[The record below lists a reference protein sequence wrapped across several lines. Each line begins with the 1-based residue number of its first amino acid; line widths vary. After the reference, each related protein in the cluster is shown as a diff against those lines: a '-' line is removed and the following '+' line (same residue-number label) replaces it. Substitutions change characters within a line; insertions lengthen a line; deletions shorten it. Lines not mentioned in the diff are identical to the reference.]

1 MSKITC
7 VDISEF
13 QQNIDFTQLK
23 NSGIKAVIIRAGY
36 GGEASQK
43 DSMFESHYRNAKAAG
58 LKIGVYW
65 YSYADSVD
73 DAEKEARACLACIG
87 GKALDMPVYYDMEDN
102 FQTHLSKPT
111 LTAIAEHFCNTVK
124 ANGYKVGVYAN
135 LNWFTNYLD
144 YNRLKNKYSIWLAQY
159 NDRAELD
166 CDIWQNSSTGRVSG
180 YDGRL
185 DTNVIYNEDIFSG
198 KSNTKVEKPTIT
210 YRVYADGKWYREVK
224 GLGGVAGRF
233 KQAISGL
240 MIKVSE
246 GNIRYRVH
254 LRDGDWLDWVDGYNK
269 ADSNNG
275 YAGILGKV
283 IDTIQIEFS
292 GVGDYKVTYRVCGQ
306 GNNYW
311 YDWQHNTEEDTRQD
325 GYAGKN
331 GKAIDRVQITLT

>member
-13 QQNIDFTQLK
+13 QQNIDFNKMK
-23 NSGIKAVIIRAGY
+23 NDGIKAVIIRAGY
-36 GGEASQK
+36 GRETSQK
-43 DSMFESHYRNAKAAG
+43 DSMFESHFRNAKNAN

-73 DAEKEARACLACIG
+73 DAEKEANACLACIG

-102 FQTHLSKPT
+102 FQTHLSKST
-111 LTAIAEHFCNTVK
+111 LTAIAERFCDTVK

-135 LNWFTNYLD
+135 LNWFNNYLD
-144 YNRLKNKYSIWLAQY
+144 YKKLKSKYSIWLAQY
-159 NDRAELD
+159 NDKAELA
-166 CDIWQNSSTGRVSG
+166 CDIWQNSSMGKVSG
-180 YDGRL
+180 YGGNI
-185 DTNVIYNEDIFSG
+185 DTNVIYNDNIFG
-198 KSNTKVEKPTIT
+198 KSETKVKKPTLT
-210 YRVYADGKWYREVK
+210 YRVFADGKWYSEVK

-283 IDTIQIEFS
+283 IDAVQVEFS
-292 GVGDYKVTYRVCGQ
+292 GVDDYKATYRARKQ
-306 GNNYW
+306 GKNKFMPY
-311 YDWQHNTEEDTRQD
+311 QHNTEKDSSQD
-325 GYAGKN
+325 GYAGVIGTK
-331 GKAIDRVQITLT
+331 IDGLQITLT

>member
-1 MSKITC
+1 MSNSKFVSYTKLSPNHSGTRTHSIDRITPHCVVGQCSVETLGNIFMDANREVSCNYGIGADGRVLLCVDEGNRSWCSSSNSNDQRAVTIECASETYHPYEMNSNVYHSLIKLC
-7 VDISEF
+7 VDICKRNGKKKLLWF
-13 QQNIDFTQLK
+13 NDK
-23 NSGIKAVIIRAGY
+23 NKTLDYSPKSDEMIITVHRWFDNKACPG
-36 GGEASQK
+36 
-43 DSMFESHYRNAKAAG
+43 DW
-58 LKIGVYW
+58 L
-65 YSYADSVD
+65 
-73 DAEKEARACLACIG
+73 
-87 GKALDMPVYYDMEDN
+87 
-102 FQTHLSKPT
+102 
-111 LTAIAEHFCNTVK
+111 
-124 ANGYKVGVYAN
+124 
-135 LNWFTNYLD
+135 
-144 YNRLKNKYSIWLAQY
+144 YNRLGDLAKKVTKQ
-159 NDRAELD
+159 LGG
-166 CDIWQNSSTGRVSG
+166 NS
-180 YDGRL
+180 
-185 DTNVIYNEDIFSG
+185 
-198 KSNTKVEKPTIT
+198 KPKKPTIT

-292 GVGDYKVTYRVCGQ
+292 GVGDYKATYKVCGQ